1 MREEQE
7 KDKTGRGKGFFTSIP
22 SHAFI
27 YAVPYA
33 WYEKY
38 PQSRV
43 KVFVIP
49 PNEELMIAED
59 TFAVTTGRA
68 FTSRGINEGRR

>member
-1 MREEQE
+1 MMPGITQGALF
-7 KDKTGRGKGFFTSIP
+7 DPVFFTSIP

-43 KVFVIP
+43 KVFIIP

-59 TFAVTTGRA
+59 TFAQTTGCA
-68 FTSRGINEGRR
+68 